1 MTYGEVEN
9 LRQAMLTVIAN
20 LSGHDLRNMAILE
33 DCYSCP
39 ECMKEVCPTRDTS
52 WDEDG
57 ELSCELAWI
66 RAADK
71 LMTGA
76 ERPEELVE
84 LRKRLSDD

>member
-66 RAADK
+66 KTAEK
-71 LMTGA
+71 LVTGGRMAGGACGA
-76 ERPEELVE
+76 EKEVE
-84 LRKRLSDD
+84 

>member
-1 MTYGEVEN
+1 MTHEEVEN
-9 LRQAMLTVIAN
+9 LRQAMLTVIVN

-71 LMTGA
+71 RINLGA
-76 ERPEELVE
+76 RKDKVE
-84 LRKRLSDD
+84 SL